1 MYEIQ
6 GQYCHEHS
14 GRSITALLQLI
25 RENYNTQHVL
35 VRRLEK
41 WRLYLDNNYFVSAVM
56 TDLSKAFDCIPHD
69 LLIAKLEAYG
79 FDNYT
84 IRYFYSYLK
93 NGKQCVKINNT
104 YSDLLD
110 IISGVPQGSIVSPIL
125 FNVFF
130 NDFFYVIL
138 IASAHNYA
146 DDNTLTSF
154 GKTYEDLV
162 KKLEHECELTL
173 TLFKNNKMM
182 VNPNKF
188 QAMLLNKSKS
198 THVKATINIGNGKI
212 KSLSA
217 VKLYK

>member
-1 MYEIQ
+1 ML
-6 GQYCHEHS
+6 
-14 GRSITALLQLI
+14 RLI
-25 RENYNTQHVL
+25 IL
-35 VRRLEK
+35 
-41 WRLYLDNNYFVSAVM
+41 
-56 TDLSKAFDCIPHD
+56 
-69 LLIAKLEAYG
+69 
-79 FDNYT
+79 
-84 IRYFYSYLK
+84 
-93 NGKQCVKINNT
+93 
-104 YSDLLD
+104 SDLLD
-110 IISGVPQGSIVSPIL
+110 IISGFAQGSIVGLIL
-125 FNVFF
+125 LNIFF
-130 NDFFYVIL
+130 NDFFVIL

-146 DDNTLTSF
+146 DDNALTSF

>member
-1 MYEIQ
+1 MYEKVLKNMLVEKMNDHFSPFVAA
-6 GQYCHEHS
+6 Y
-14 GRSITALLQLI
+14 
-25 RENYNTQHVL
+25 RENYNTHHV
-35 VRRLEK
+35 RIRLLEE
-41 WRLYLDNNYFVSAVM
+41 WRLYLDNNYFVGVVK
-56 TDLSKAFDCIPHD
+56 TDLSKAFDCILPD

-84 IRYFYSYLK
+84 IRYVYSHL
-93 NGKQCVKINNT
+93 NNRKQYVEINT

-154 GKTYEDLV
+154 GKTLEDLI
-162 KKLEHECELTL
+162 KKLEHEYEVALT
-173 TLFKNNKMM
+173 
-182 VNPNKF
+182 
-188 QAMLLNKSKS
+188 
-198 THVKATINIGNGKI
+198 
-212 KSLSA
+212 
-217 VKLYK
+217 

>member
-1 MYEIQ
+1 ML
-6 GQYCHEHS
+6 
-14 GRSITALLQLI
+14 RLI
-25 RENYNTQHVL
+25 IL
-35 VRRLEK
+35 
-41 WRLYLDNNYFVSAVM
+41 
-56 TDLSKAFDCIPHD
+56 
-69 LLIAKLEAYG
+69 
-79 FDNYT
+79 
-84 IRYFYSYLK
+84 
-93 NGKQCVKINNT
+93 
-104 YSDLLD
+104 SDLLD
-110 IISGVPQGSIVSPIL
+110 IISGFAQGSIVGLIL
-125 FNVFF
+125 LNIFF
-130 NDFFYVIL
+130 NDFFVIL

-146 DDNTLTSF
+146 DDNILTSF

>member
-1 MYEIQ
+1 ML
-6 GQYCHEHS
+6 
-14 GRSITALLQLI
+14 RLI
-25 RENYNTQHVL
+25 IL
-35 VRRLEK
+35 
-41 WRLYLDNNYFVSAVM
+41 
-56 TDLSKAFDCIPHD
+56 
-69 LLIAKLEAYG
+69 
-79 FDNYT
+79 
-84 IRYFYSYLK
+84 
-93 NGKQCVKINNT
+93 
-104 YSDLLD
+104 SDLLD
-110 IISGVPQGSIVSPIL
+110 IISGFAQGSIVGLIL
-125 FNVFF
+125 LNIFF
-130 NDFFYVIL
+130 NDFFVIL

-154 GKTYEDLV
+154 GKAYEDLV

>member
-1 MYEIQ
+1 ML
-6 GQYCHEHS
+6 
-14 GRSITALLQLI
+14 RLI
-25 RENYNTQHVL
+25 IL
-35 VRRLEK
+35 
-41 WRLYLDNNYFVSAVM
+41 
-56 TDLSKAFDCIPHD
+56 
-69 LLIAKLEAYG
+69 
-79 FDNYT
+79 
-84 IRYFYSYLK
+84 
-93 NGKQCVKINNT
+93 
-104 YSDLLD
+104 SDLLD
-110 IISGVPQGSIVSPIL
+110 IISGFAQGSIVGLIL
-125 FNVFF
+125 LNIFF
-130 NDFFYVIL
+130 NDFFVIL

-188 QAMLLNKSKS
+188 QAMLLNKSKP

>member
-1 MYEIQ
+1 ML
-6 GQYCHEHS
+6 
-14 GRSITALLQLI
+14 RLI
-25 RENYNTQHVL
+25 IL
-35 VRRLEK
+35 
-41 WRLYLDNNYFVSAVM
+41 
-56 TDLSKAFDCIPHD
+56 
-69 LLIAKLEAYG
+69 
-79 FDNYT
+79 
-84 IRYFYSYLK
+84 
-93 NGKQCVKINNT
+93 
-104 YSDLLD
+104 SDLLD
-110 IISGVPQGSIVSPIL
+110 IISGFAQGSIVGLIL
-125 FNVFF
+125 LNIFF
-130 NDFFYVIL
+130 NDFFVIL

-146 DDNTLTSF
+146 DDNTLISF

>member
-1 MYEIQ
+1 ML
-6 GQYCHEHS
+6 
-14 GRSITALLQLI
+14 RLI
-25 RENYNTQHVL
+25 IL
-35 VRRLEK
+35 
-41 WRLYLDNNYFVSAVM
+41 
-56 TDLSKAFDCIPHD
+56 
-69 LLIAKLEAYG
+69 
-79 FDNYT
+79 
-84 IRYFYSYLK
+84 
-93 NGKQCVKINNT
+93 
-104 YSDLLD
+104 SDLLD
-110 IISGVPQGSIVSPIL
+110 IISGFAQGSIVGLIL
-125 FNVFF
+125 LNIFF
-130 NDFFYVIL
+130 NDFFVIL

-182 VNPNKF
+182 VNPKKF

>member
-1 MYEIQ
+1 ML
-6 GQYCHEHS
+6 
-14 GRSITALLQLI
+14 RLI
-25 RENYNTQHVL
+25 IL
-35 VRRLEK
+35 
-41 WRLYLDNNYFVSAVM
+41 
-56 TDLSKAFDCIPHD
+56 
-69 LLIAKLEAYG
+69 
-79 FDNYT
+79 
-84 IRYFYSYLK
+84 
-93 NGKQCVKINNT
+93 
-104 YSDLLD
+104 SDLLD
-110 IISGVPQGSIVSPIL
+110 IISGFAQGSIVGLIL
-125 FNVFF
+125 LNIFF
-130 NDFFYVIL
+130 NDFFVIL

>member
-1 MYEIQ
+1 ML
-6 GQYCHEHS
+6 
-14 GRSITALLQLI
+14 RLI
-25 RENYNTQHVL
+25 IL
-35 VRRLEK
+35 
-41 WRLYLDNNYFVSAVM
+41 
-56 TDLSKAFDCIPHD
+56 
-69 LLIAKLEAYG
+69 
-79 FDNYT
+79 
-84 IRYFYSYLK
+84 
-93 NGKQCVKINNT
+93 
-104 YSDLLD
+104 SDLLD
-110 IISGVPQGSIVSPIL
+110 IIPGFAQGSIVGLIL
-125 FNVFF
+125 LNIFF
-130 NDFFYVIL
+130 NDFFVIL

>member
-1 MYEIQ
+1 ML
-6 GQYCHEHS
+6 
-14 GRSITALLQLI
+14 RLI
-25 RENYNTQHVL
+25 IL
-35 VRRLEK
+35 
-41 WRLYLDNNYFVSAVM
+41 
-56 TDLSKAFDCIPHD
+56 
-69 LLIAKLEAYG
+69 
-79 FDNYT
+79 
-84 IRYFYSYLK
+84 
-93 NGKQCVKINNT
+93 
-104 YSDLLD
+104 SDLLD
-110 IISGVPQGSIVSPIL
+110 IISGFAQGSIVGLIL
-125 FNVFF
+125 LNIFF
-130 NDFFYVIL
+130 NDFFVIL

-162 KKLEHECELTL
+162 KKLEHEWELTL

>member
-1 MYEIQ
+1 ML
-6 GQYCHEHS
+6 
-14 GRSITALLQLI
+14 RLI
-25 RENYNTQHVL
+25 IL
-35 VRRLEK
+35 
-41 WRLYLDNNYFVSAVM
+41 
-56 TDLSKAFDCIPHD
+56 
-69 LLIAKLEAYG
+69 
-79 FDNYT
+79 
-84 IRYFYSYLK
+84 
-93 NGKQCVKINNT
+93 
-104 YSDLLD
+104 SDLLD
-110 IISGVPQGSIVSPIL
+110 IISGFAQGSIVGLIL
-125 FNVFF
+125 LNIFF
-130 NDFFYVIL
+130 NDFFVIL

-154 GKTYEDLV
+154 DKTYEDLV